1 MSNFNPA
8 SPDYKRLESD
18 IARQAADLQVQAR
31 QAKKEFLQRETR
43 EYFDSHQEI
52 VTAVERVATRH
63 NISLVLRYDSRPID
77 PTNPQSVA
85 QGVSRPVVLQR
96 NLDITQLVVDEL
108 GQVLHAK
115 QDTPKSPTGVTP
127 PTRTARPTSQIPRR

>member
-1 MSNFNPA
+1 M
-8 SPDYKRLESD
+8 ESD

-31 QAKKEFLQRETR
+31 QAKKDFLQREAR
-43 EYFDSHQEI
+43 QYFDSHQEI

-96 NLDITQLVVDEL
+96 NLDITQLVVEEL

-115 QDTPKSPTGVTP
+115 KDTPKSPTGVTP
-127 PTRTARPTSQIPRR
+127 PSTRTARPTSQIPRR